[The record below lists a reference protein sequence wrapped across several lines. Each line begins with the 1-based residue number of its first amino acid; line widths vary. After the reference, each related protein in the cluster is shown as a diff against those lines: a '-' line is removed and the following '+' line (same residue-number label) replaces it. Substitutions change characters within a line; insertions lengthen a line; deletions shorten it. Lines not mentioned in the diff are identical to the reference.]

1 MGKRVSLL
9 AGVALL
15 LVGGLALAANLAVQ
29 FLGLDL
35 LYLPWRFWPLVVIA
49 LGLFVV
55 VVPFLAR
62 KRRGLGALF
71 IPGMP
76 ILVTGAILL
85 FASVFNVWSAWAW
98 LWPLEVLSVA
108 LGLLFAAITT
118 RAHGLLI
125 PAIII
130 GANGALFQF
139 CAVTGWWGIWSVLW
153 TIEPLSVGLALLA
166 FGLIKRSTGVL
177 VAAAVLLGLGGA
189 GLVGMMAL
197 ASMAAL
203 WPGSWMLNM
212 VGPFG
217 IMAAGLLL
225 LVMGLVHGRGQ
236 VAAEAAEEATA
247 V

>member
-1 MGKRVSLL
+1 MDRRLSLS

-15 LVGGLALAANLAVQ
+15 LMGGAALAANLAVQ

-35 LYLPWRFWPLVVIA
+35 LYLPWRFWPLVVVA

-55 VVPFLAR
+55 AVPFLAR

-71 IPGMP
+71 IPGVP
-76 ILVTGAILL
+76 ILATGAILL
-85 FASVFNVWSAWAW
+85 FASVFHVWGAWSW
-98 LWPLEVLSVA
+98 LWPLEVLALA
-108 LGLLFAAITT
+108 LGMLFAAI
-118 RAHGLLI
+118 AIPAYGLLI

-153 TIEPLSVGLALLA
+153 TIEPLSIGLALLT

-189 GLVGMMAL
+189 SLVGMTAL
-197 ASMAAL
+197 ASMVAL
-203 WPGSWMLNM
+203 WPGSWPLNI

-225 LVMGLVHGRGQ
+225 LVMGLVHGRGPA
-236 VAAEAAEEATA
+236 VAEASEGTTA